1 MPLPQPLARV
11 TKRKTAVGKR
21 DEVQSRAQ
29 SLSQLHM
36 SRMVSVR
43 APWRG
48 KASGGRSSTPKASVR
63 EVLEDG
69 EDVEGILCRER
80 LRSKA
85 NRIRYDDLTWK
96 SRRDMKLTIDSEPAR
111 LDAALNCSLAFG
123 YLGGE
128 SVCLTSDLYYAVRWE
143 FALGSQFLRL
153 SFAAM
158 RGDLTTEPSRM
169 QKAETWESCT
179 TQ

>member
-1 MPLPQPLARV
+1 MPLPQPFAQV

-21 DEVQSRAQ
+21 DEAQSRAR

-36 SRMVSVR
+36 IRMVSVR
-43 APWRG
+43 APQRG
-48 KASGGRSSTPKASVR
+48 KASGGRSSTPKARVR

-96 SRRDMKLTIDSEPAR
+96 SRRDMKLTIGSEPAR
-111 LDAALNCSLAFG
+111 LDAALNCSRVRI
-123 YLGGE
+123 LG
-128 SVCLTSDLYYAVRWE
+128 R
-143 FALGSQFLRL
+143 
-153 SFAAM
+153 
-158 RGDLTTEPSRM
+158 
-169 QKAETWESCT
+169 
-179 TQ
+179 